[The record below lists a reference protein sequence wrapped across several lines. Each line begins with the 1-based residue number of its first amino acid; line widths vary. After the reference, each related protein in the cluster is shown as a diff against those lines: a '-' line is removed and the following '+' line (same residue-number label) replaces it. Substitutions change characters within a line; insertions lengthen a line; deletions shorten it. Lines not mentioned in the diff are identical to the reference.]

1 MKAPAMFVFALYGL
15 LATIAS
21 ASQDRKITEV
31 VKLLQTMLE
40 KSKADGDTERN
51 LYAKYKCYCDTNEAD
66 KTAEIERLTKEI
78 AVLGAKIEELQ
89 AHNGKLSKE
98 VAKLDAD
105 MAQNKQDREEA
116 TALRKKE
123 NEEFLAEEA
132 DLVQAIAQ
140 MKDAIKVLAEIGAD
154 QSLSSAA
161 DHAQYMAGHEA
172 SMLKLKTSLKT
183 SLVAASAFVSQK
195 KMEPLES
202 FIQAPFT
209 GTYSARSGEVVG
221 ILKDMKDT
229 FKANLASA
237 REAEKRAQTAYDKY
251 MADMVKAFDE
261 MESAYNT
268 KQGLLSGNDDD
279 LSSKRTQLEAAE
291 SQKAEAEDFLAKL
304 LEMCASKKKQYEN
317 RVDLRT
323 QEEAALSEAI
333 AILNSDAAFATFGS
347 VSATSTGAQFFQKK
361 STIRRHRQLSAAADA
376 SNEEPRK
383 RAMGFL
389 QAAEEVKGSSPLLGR
404 IMAMLQANNPFKTVL
419 EEIEKMLGLIEK
431 EGEADADQKNWCDKE
446 RKETNDN
453 LDSANK
459 KIEELTAAITE
470 LNTTINDPSTGLIV
484 QIKNTEDDLET
495 NYNSQVSE
503 TKERIEENMAYQ
515 KNIADL
521 VEAEAL
527 LAQALKVLQKYYTK
541 IIDGK
546 FVQVSDDPAP
556 PSTWEDTYTGQ
567 SGQGTGA
574 IGMIKFIL
582 GNTKKEEEAAH
593 NAEVESQ
600 HSYEDSMQS
609 LKDSEASLQELLV
622 TLKQKLAEAEKELQ
636 LKSEDLAKTEAEK
649 AALEAYLLK
658 IKPGCDFIDENLDN
672 RIESRG
678 QETESLKQAIE
689 LLKKTPVYREAME
702 AQHQEG
708 LGECQGI
715 CKKTEDHVDCK
726 AASRKSRSLAIAR
739 AILPRRAALEPPG
752 YATAHAC
759 DDR

>member
-15 LATIAS
+15 LATIAR

-66 KTAEIERLTKEI
+66 KTAEIERLAEEI
-78 AVLGAKIEELQ
+78 AVLEAKIEELQ

-132 DLVQAIAQ
+132 NLVQAIAQ

-154 QSLSSAA
+154 QTLSSAA

-172 SMLKLKTSLKT
+172 SMLTLKTSLKT
-183 SLVAASAFVSQK
+183 ALVAASAFVSQK

-229 FKANLASA
+229 FEANLASA

-268 KQGLLSGNDDD
+268 KQGLLSDNDDD

-361 STIRRHRQLSAAADA
+361 STIRRHRQLSAAAGADA

-503 TKERIEENMAYQ
+503 TKDRTEENMAYQ

-527 LAQALKVLQKYYTK
+527 LAQALNVLQKYYTK

-556 PSTWEDTYTGQ
+556 PSTWEDTYTGR
-567 SGQGTGA
+567 SGEGTGA
-574 IGMIKFIL
+574 IGMIEFIL

-593 NAEVESQ
+593 NDEVESQ
-600 HSYEDSMQS
+600 HTYEDIMHS

-702 AQHQEG
+702 AQHQEV
-708 LGECQGI
+708 LDECQGI
-715 CKKTEDHVDCK
+715 CTKSEDHVDCK
-726 AASRKSRSLAIAR
+726 ACLSKVSV
-739 AILPRRAALEPPG
+739 PG
-752 YATAHAC
+752 YCASHPATQGCA
-759 DDR
+759 